1 MISRLTLLIP
11 AALLAATTLAPAM
24 ELKDIT
30 FTTKDAGKV
39 VFSHKAHLGRKTR
52 TTSNLSCKTCHES
65 SKLNTRH
72 YTMAEM
78 EKGKSCGACHNGAKA
93 FALAKCTQCH
103 KVREITYKVKET
115 GPLVFSHTRHLKTMQ
130 CNSCHNR
137 LFKAGPNP
145 GVNMA
150 EMEKGKSCGACHNGK
165 AAFKVGECAKCHPVK
180 EKTYTVTDAG
190 NVLFSHKFHTRHVF
204 LCGMPPPSLSAG
216 QGERDRFHGRH
227 GSPEIMR
234 RLSRRQ
240 NGIHGQRELRKVSQD
255 GQKIAAGGLYINYCP
270 RE

>member
-11 AALLAATTLAPAM
+11 AVLLAATTLAPAM

-30 FTTKDAGKV
+30 FSTKDAGKV
-39 VFSHKAHLGRKTR
+39 VFSHKTHLGRKTR

-72 YTMAEM
+72 YTMVEM

-93 FALAKCTQCH
+93 FALGKCTQCH

-145 GVNMA
+145 RVKMA

-165 AAFKVGECAKCHPVK
+165 AAFKVGECIKCHPVK
-180 EKTYTVTDAG
+180 EKTYTVADAG
-190 NVLFSHKFHTRHVF
+190 NVLFSHKFHLGMYSCAECHPRLYLPGKGNVTVSMAGMEAQKS
-204 LCGMPPPSLSAG
+204 CGACHDGKSAFTVK
-216 QGERDRFHGRH
+216 ENCEKCHKMDK
-227 GSPEIMR
+227 S
-234 RLSRRQ
+234 
-240 NGIHGQRELRKVSQD
+240 
-255 GQKIAAGGLYINYCP
+255 
-270 RE
+270 

>member
-30 FTTKDAGKV
+30 YATKDAGKV
-39 VFSHKAHLGRKTR
+39 IFSHKNHLHKKTR
-52 TTSNLSCKTCHES
+52 TSPNFSCKTCHES

-78 EKGKSCGACHNGAKA
+78 ERGKSCGACHNGTKA
-93 FALAKCTQCH
+93 FALTKCTQCH

-115 GPLVFSHTRHLKTMQ
+115 GALVFSHTRHLKTMQ

-145 GVNMA
+145 KVKMA
-150 EMEKGKSCGACHNGK
+150 EMDKGKSCGACHNGK
-165 AAFKVGECAKCHPVK
+165 AAFKVGECIKCHPVK
-180 EKTYTVTDAG
+180 EKTYEVKDAG
-190 NVLFSHKFHTRHVF
+190 NVLFSHKFHIGMYSCAECHPRLYLPGKGNVTVSMAGMEAQKS
-204 LCGMPPPSLSAG
+204 CGACHDGKSAFTVKENCEKCHKMDKG
-216 QGERDRFHGRH
+216 
-227 GSPEIMR
+227 
-234 RLSRRQ
+234 
-240 NGIHGQRELRKVSQD
+240 
-255 GQKIAAGGLYINYCP
+255 
-270 RE
+270 